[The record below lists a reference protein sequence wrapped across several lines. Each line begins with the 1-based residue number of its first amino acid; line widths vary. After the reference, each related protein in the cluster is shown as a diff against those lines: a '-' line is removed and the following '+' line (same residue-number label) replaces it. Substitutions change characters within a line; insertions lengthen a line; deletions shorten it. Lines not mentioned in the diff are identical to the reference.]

1 MINQHSRYQIVTS
14 SSASSVQQRAYS
26 RTVIAFVPDQRKDG
40 DKNVEKRN
48 NFKKSEESTTTNPF
62 ILSHSEDKYA
72 RKQDMVMRRV
82 KAGNQEQEV
91 ADGTSKPTSKV
102 RLSST
107 KRGKIASA
115 VNKSSAIPALN
126 FDVHKHVHLVM
137 GGTSEDPAPA
147 PFQLSNWGEDS
158 LYTLVLL
165 RHGESEWNRENR
177 YTGWCDVNLT
187 DRGRQE
193 ARDAG
198 RLLYENGIDI
208 DHAFTSLLRRASFS
222 TNMALNTAQ
231 QHWVPVTKTWRLNER
246 HYGALQGYNKDT
258 AYKELDIDQELVMQ
272 MRRSYATRPP
282 MMSDDHPHW
291 HGKDRRYKKLTK
303 AQLDASRGES
313 LKDAA
318 ARILPF
324 YNSMIVPSLQ
334 AGNRCLVVSHAN
346 TIRTLI
352 KHIDN
357 IGGK

>member
-1 MINQHSRYQIVTS
+1 MRRSIQRSITG
-14 SSASSVQQRAYS
+14 SASRMVQLQDLGVVGRINDIHIRSFAS
-26 RTVIAFVPDQRKDG
+26 GDSKD
-40 DKNVEKRN
+40 
-48 NFKKSEESTTTNPF
+48 PF
-62 ILSHSEDKYA
+62 ILSHSEDKYQY
-72 RKQDMVMRRV
+72 KQRQMQQQKDNKPKKD
-82 KAGNQEQEV
+82 KAPGN
-91 ADGTSKPTSKV
+91 SKKV
-102 RLSST
+102 RLSTT
-107 KRGKIASA
+107 KRGKIASGT
-115 VNKSSAIPALN
+115 KKTIPALN
-126 FDVHKHVHLVM
+126 IEVRKNVQLAM
-137 GGTSEDPAPA
+137 GGTMEDPAPA

-187 DRGRQE
+187 SRGRQE

-198 RLLYENGIDI
+198 RLLYENGIEI
-208 DHAFTSLLRRASFS
+208 DHAFTSVLRRALFS
-222 TNMALNTAQ
+222 TNMALNMAK

-282 MMSDDHPHW
+282 MMSNDHNHW
-291 HGKDRRYKKLTK
+291 HGNDRRYKKLTP
-303 AQLDASRGES
+303 AQLEASRGES

-324 YNSMIVPSLQ
+324 YYSMVVPSLQ
-334 AGNRCLVVSHAN
+334 AGNRCMIVSHAN

-352 KHIDN
+352 KHIDG
-357 IGGK
+357 IGGKFIATSKWGSDCFR